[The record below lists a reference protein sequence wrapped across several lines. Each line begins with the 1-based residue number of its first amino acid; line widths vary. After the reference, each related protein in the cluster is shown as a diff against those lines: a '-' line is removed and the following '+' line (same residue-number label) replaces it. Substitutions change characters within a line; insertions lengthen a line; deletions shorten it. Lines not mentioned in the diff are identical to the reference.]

1 MRETWRENKVV
12 KSSRHTCKT
21 CRGLHQPPPLQDGEC
36 SLAMH
41 VFVKGGG
48 GIRTSDISLEKKKRL
63 GEGARL
69 EEGTKK
75 SRGDK
80 GEKREQLLLDRVR

>member
-1 MRETWRENKVV
+1 
-12 KSSRHTCKT
+12 
-21 CRGLHQPPPLQDGEC
+21 
-36 SLAMH
+36 MH

-48 GIRTSDISLEKKKRL
+48 GIRMSDISSEKNRL

-69 EEGTKK
+69 DEGTKK
-75 SRGDK
+75 SQGDK